1 MNSEASR
8 CENDAKNDASINE
21 STQIDTCTS
30 QHCVADTFLTPDV
43 QLEYKKCVKRKR
55 STPNEKSN
63 DTAIDYIQRDNKRKK
78 IELQALDKENIDKKM
93 MLMRSSVDPATKHE
107 TKNMRDS
114 NNQMTNVTNRLQ
126 LKYENIHAATV
137 QKLTAYTER
146 LRLEIN
152 TLQSALAIER
162 NAVRVLR

>member
-8 CENDAKNDASINE
+8 CENDTKNDGFINE

-30 QHCVADTFLTPDV
+30 QHYVADTFVTPEV
-43 QLEYKKCVKRKR
+43 QLEHKKCFKRKR
-55 STPNEKSN
+55 STQIEKST
-63 DTAIDYIQRDNKRKK
+63 DTAIDYIQRNNKRKR
-78 IELQALDKENIDKKM
+78 IELHTFDKENIDKKV
-93 MLMRSSVDPATKHE
+93 MLMRSSVEPATKHE
-107 TKNMRDS
+107 TKNMKDN
-114 NNQMTNVTNRLQ
+114 NNQMTTVTNRLQ
-126 LKYENIHAATV
+126 LKYENIHATTV

-152 TLQSALAIER
+152 TLRSALAIER